1 MPEPTTIPP
10 TPTAVLDREI
20 ERLRAHAPDWARL
33 PLAAKIA
40 RLGRLR
46 ERVDRAAEGW
56 VRAAAHAKGLAPDS
70 PLVGEE
76 WISGPWAMLYTIN
89 ALETTLKSAERGRL
103 RRLVDGKTRTRPDG
117 RLVVDVFP
125 ATTSDALLL
134 NGYTAEVWMQRGVT
148 DETLVSTMATRYQR
162 PDLLDT
168 SAPPDGGVAVVLG
181 AGNIASIAPLD
192 VLHALYGEGLVAVL
206 KLNPV
211 NEYLGPVFETVFGE
225 FIADGFVS
233 VVYGGADV
241 GQHLTRH
248 PGVDLIHVTGSAA
261 THDAIVYGT
270 GPEGA
275 RRKAADEPVIQTPV
289 TSELGGV
296 TPVVVLPGDW
306 SEPDLTFQAEHVATM
321 KLHNGGY
328 NCIGA
333 QVLVLPEAWPQR
345 AAFLAALREALADL
359 PERTPYYP
367 GSDDRLA
374 AARDAADRAESFGG
388 RLLLH
393 VDASRADAPAFRDEI
408 FGPALVV
415 TTLPGATPQAFL
427 DAAVH
432 FCNRTLA
439 GTLGMTILG
448 HPATLDA
455 LGPALD
461 DAIERLRYG
470 TVGVNVWAGAGFLLP
485 QAAWG
490 AAPGHTRADI
500 GSGTGVVHNALLFS
514 RPEKTVVRGPFAPFP
529 RTLAAGKLH
538 LSPKPPWF
546 VTNRTAA
553 ETAEKLTRFAA
564 DPKLTRIPGLFA
576 SALQG

>member
-1 MPEPTTIPP
+1 MTATPIFHVPP
-10 TPTAVLDREI
+10 TPLSVLDDEI
-20 ERLRAHAPDWARL
+20 ARL
-33 PLAAKIA
+33 GSRRAAWAQLPLPDKIA
-40 RLGRLR
+40 RLSRLR
-46 ERVDRAAEGW
+46 ERVDAAAEGW

-89 ALETTLKSAERGRL
+89 ALEATLKAVERGRL

-125 ATTSDALLL
+125 ATASDALLL

-148 DETLVSTMATRYQR
+148 DATLTDTMATFYRE
-162 PDLLDT
+162 P
-168 SAPPDGGVAVVLG
+168 SPAGGVAVVLG
-181 AGNIASIAPLD
+181 AGNIASIPPLD
-192 VLHALYGEGLVAVL
+192 VLHMLYTEGYVALL

-211 NEYLGPVFETVFGE
+211 NEYLGPIFETVFGE

-233 VVYGGADV
+233 VAYGGADV
-241 GQHLTRH
+241 GEHLTRH
-248 PGVDLIHVTGSAA
+248 ADVDLIHVTGSAA

-270 GPEGA
+270 GAEGA
-275 RRKAADEPVIQTPV
+275 RRKAADEPAISTPV

-306 SEPDLTFQAEHVATM
+306 SEPDLRFQAEHVATM
-321 KLHNGGY
+321 TLHNGGY

-374 AARDAADRAESFGG
+374 AARDAADRAEAFGN

-393 VDASRADAPAFRDEI
+393 VDAARADAPAFREEV

-415 TTLPGATPQAFL
+415 TTLPGATAQAFL

-439 GTLGMTILG
+439 GTLGMTILA
-448 HPATLDA
+448 HPSTLDA
-455 LGPALD
+455 LGDGLD
-461 DAIERLRYG
+461 DAVERLRYG
-470 TVGVNVWAGAGFLLP
+470 TVGINVWSGAGFLLP

-529 RTLAAGKLH
+529 RTLAAGRLH

>member
-1 MPEPTTIPP
+1 MIPP
-10 TPTAVLDREI
+10 TPLSVLDDDLA
-20 ERLRAHAPDWARL
+20 RLGSRRAAWARL
-33 PLAAKIA
+33 PLPDKIA
-40 RLGRLR
+40 RLVRLR
-46 ERVDRAAEGW
+46 DRVDAAAEGW

-89 ALETTLKSAERGRL
+89 ALESTLKAVERGRL

-125 ATTSDALLL
+125 ATASDALLL

-148 DETLVSTMATRYQR
+148 DETLVDTMATSYRE
-162 PDLLDT
+162 P
-168 SAPPDGGVAVVLG
+168 SPGEPPPTGGVAVVLG
-181 AGNIASIAPLD
+181 AGNIASIPPLD
-192 VLHALYGEGLVAVL
+192 VLHMLYTEGYVALL

-225 FIADGFVS
+225 FIADGFLS
-233 VVYGGADV
+233 VAYGGADV
-241 GQHLTRH
+241 GEHLTRH
-248 PGVDLIHVTGSAA
+248 AGVDLIHVTGSAA

-270 GPEGA
+270 GAEGA
-275 RRKAADEPVIQTPV
+275 RRKAADAPAIETPV

-359 PERTPYYP
+359 PERAPYYP

-374 AARDAADRAESFGG
+374 AARAAADRSETFGG

-393 VDASRADAPAFRDEI
+393 VDASRADAPAFREEV

-448 HPATLDA
+448 HPSTLDA
-455 LGPALD
+455 LGDGLD

-470 TVGVNVWAGAGFLLP
+470 TVGVNVWSGAGFLLP

-500 GSGTGVVHNALLFS
+500 GSGTGTVHNALLFS

-529 RTLAAGKLH
+529 RTLVTGRPH

-564 DPKLTRIPGLFA
+564 DPSPTRIPGLFA
-576 SALQG
+576 SALRG